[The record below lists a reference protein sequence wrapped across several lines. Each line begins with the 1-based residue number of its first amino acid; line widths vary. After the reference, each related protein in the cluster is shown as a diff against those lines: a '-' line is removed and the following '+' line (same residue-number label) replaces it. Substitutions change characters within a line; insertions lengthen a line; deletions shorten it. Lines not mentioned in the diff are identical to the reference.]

1 MYRWLVFLHILS
13 AFAFVMAHGV
23 SVSVYFMLRNER
35 SERNV
40 ERVKTL
46 LTVSRGTLNY
56 AFISL
61 VLILITGIIAGIMG
75 KFWGQWWIR
84 VSVFLIFVIWGAM
97 AGIGTK
103 VLNDLRMG
111 LGMQSSYNQPP
122 SAEMLTSEQM
132 DALLKK
138 INPALLTL
146 VGFGAIAIWVYLMY
160 FKPF

>member
-1 MYRWLVFLHILS
+1 MYRWLVFLHVLC

-35 SERNV
+35 NV
-40 ERVKTL
+40 ERVKML
-46 LTVSRGTLNY
+46 LAISRASLNY

-61 VLILITGIIAGIMG
+61 ALILITGIITGIMG
-75 KFWGQWWIR
+75 QWWGQWWIR
-84 VSVFLIFVIWGAM
+84 VAVLLIFIIWGAM
-97 AGIGTK
+97 AGIGTR
-103 VLNDLRMG
+103 VMNELRIG
-111 LGMQSSYNQPP
+111 LGMVSSYNQPP
-122 SAEMLTSEQM
+122 RAEMLSAEQM

>member
-1 MYRWLVFLHILS
+1 MYRWLVFLHVLC

-35 SERNV
+35 NV
-40 ERVKTL
+40 ERVKML
-46 LTVSRGTLNY
+46 LAISRASLNY

-61 VLILITGIIAGIMG
+61 VLILITGIITGIMG
-75 KFWGQWWIR
+75 QWWGQWWIR
-84 VSVFLIFVIWGAM
+84 VAVLLIFIIWGAM
-97 AGIGTK
+97 AGIGTR
-103 VLNDLRMG
+103 VMNELRIG
-111 LGMQSSYNQPP
+111 LGMVSSYNQPP
-122 SAEMLTSEQM
+122 RAEMLSAEQM

>member
-1 MYRWLVFLHILS
+1 MYRWLVFLHVLC

-35 SERNV
+35 NV
-40 ERVKTL
+40 ERVKML
-46 LTVSRGTLNY
+46 LAISRASLNY

-61 VLILITGIIAGIMG
+61 ALILTTGIITGIMG
-75 KFWGQWWIR
+75 QWWGQWWIR
-84 VSVFLIFVIWGAM
+84 VAVLLIFIIWGAM
-97 AGIGTK
+97 AGIGTR
-103 VLNDLRMG
+103 VMNELRIG
-111 LGMQSSYNQPP
+111 LGMVSSYNQPP
-122 SAEMLTSEQM
+122 RAEMLSAEQM

>member
-1 MYRWLVFLHILS
+1 MYRWLVFLHVLC

-35 SERNV
+35 NV
-40 ERVKTL
+40 ERVKML
-46 LTVSRGTLNY
+46 LAISRASLNY

-61 VLILITGIIAGIMG
+61 ALILITGIITGIMG
-75 KFWGQWWIR
+75 QWWGQWWIR
-84 VSVFLIFVIWGAM
+84 VAVLLIFIIWGAM
-97 AGIGTK
+97 AGIGTR
-103 VLNDLRMG
+103 VMNELRIG
-111 LGMQSSYNQPP
+111 LGMVSSYNQPP
-122 SAEMLTSEQM
+122 RAEMLTAEQM

>member
-1 MYRWLVFLHILS
+1 
-13 AFAFVMAHGV
+13 
-23 SVSVYFMLRNER
+23 MLRN
-35 SERNV
+35 ERNV

-56 AFISL
+56 AFGAL
-61 VLILITGIIAGIMG
+61 VLILITGIIAGIVG
-75 KFWGQWWIR
+75 KWWGQWWIR
-84 VSVFLIFVIWGAM
+84 VAVFLIFVVWGAM

-122 SAEMLTSEQM
+122 HAEMLTAEQM
-132 DALLKK
+132 DVLLKK

-146 VGFGAIAIWVYLMY
+146 VGFGAIAVWVFLMY

>member
-1 MYRWLVFLHILS
+1 MYRWLVFLHVLC

-35 SERNV
+35 NV
-40 ERVKTL
+40 ERVKML
-46 LTVSRGTLNY
+46 LAISRASLNY

-61 VLILITGIIAGIMG
+61 VLILITGIITGIMG
-75 KFWGQWWIR
+75 QWWGQWWIR
-84 VSVFLIFVIWGAM
+84 VAVLLIFIIWGAM
-97 AGIGTK
+97 AGIGTR
-103 VLNDLRMG
+103 VMNELRIG
-111 LGMQSSYNQPP
+111 LGMVSSYNQPP
-122 SAEMLTSEQM
+122 RAEMLTAEQM

>member
-1 MYRWLVFLHILS
+1 MYRWLVFLHVLC

-35 SERNV
+35 NV
-40 ERVKTL
+40 ERVKIL
-46 LTVSRGTLNY
+46 LAISRASLNY

-61 VLILITGIIAGIMG
+61 VLILITGIITGIMG
-75 KFWGQWWIR
+75 QWWGQWWIR
-84 VSVFLIFVIWGAM
+84 VAVLLIFIIWGAM
-97 AGIGTK
+97 AGIGTR
-103 VLNDLRMG
+103 VMNELRIG
-111 LGMQSSYNQPP
+111 LGMVSSYNQPP
-122 SAEMLTSEQM
+122 RAEMLSAEQM

>member
-1 MYRWLVFLHILS
+1 MYRWLVFLHVLS

-23 SVSVYFMLRNER
+23 SVSVYFMLR

-40 ERVKTL
+40 ERVKML
-46 LTVSRGTLNY
+46 LSISRGSLNY

-61 VLILITGIIAGIMG
+61 IIILITGIIAGIVG
-75 KFWGQWWIR
+75 QWWGQWWIR
-84 VSVFLIFVIWGAM
+84 VAVLLIFIIWGAM
-97 AGIGTK
+97 AGIGTRI
-103 VLNDLRMG
+103 LNELRMG

-122 SAEMLTSEQM
+122 RAEMLTAEQM
-132 DALLKK
+132 EALLKQ

-146 VGFGAIAIWVYLMY
+146 VGFGGIAIWVYLMY

>member
-1 MYRWLVFLHILS
+1 MYRWLVFLHVLC

-35 SERNV
+35 NV
-40 ERVKTL
+40 ERVKIL
-46 LTVSRGTLNY
+46 LAISRASLNY

-61 VLILITGIIAGIMG
+61 ALILITGIITGIMG
-75 KFWGQWWIR
+75 QWWGQWWIR
-84 VSVFLIFVIWGAM
+84 VAVLLIFIIWGAM
-97 AGIGTK
+97 AGIGTR
-103 VLNDLRMG
+103 VMNELRIG
-111 LGMQSSYNQPP
+111 LGMVSSYNQPP
-122 SAEMLTSEQM
+122 RAEMLSAEQM